1 MVEICCTYPIEY
13 TKTMQQLATTKM
25 GAMDVV
31 KDTLKKS
38 GPFGMYRGLESMVYF
53 ATPKAAIRFSS
64 KEAFSNMLP
73 KELGKAKGFLAG
85 LGAGTC
91 EAIFVT
97 TPQETIKIKLI
108 DDMFKSATP
117 RFNGFFHGVAT
128 IVKEDGIAACYLG
141 LGATIFKVATAQATR
156 FGVFM
161 YIPAEY
167 RKGALRTA
175 AAGAFAGGV
184 SVLLFQG
191 IDVIKSRMQ
200 GLDAHKYK
208 SSLDCLSQLIKNE
221 GVLALYKGV
230 GPRLARVCCEVGIR
244 IPSGQVASARQ
255 VETCPNSN
263 SWPRRARARLGAPR
277 VGVTVTPG
285 AVTDAARRAQ
295 WHRDQSGPA

>member
-97 TPQETIKIKLI
+97 TP
-108 DDMFKSATP
+108 
-117 RFNGFFHGVAT
+117 
-128 IVKEDGIAACYLG
+128 Y
-141 LGATIFKVATAQATR
+141 
-156 FGVFM
+156 
-161 YIPAEY
+161 
-167 RKGALRTA
+167 
-175 AAGAFAGGV
+175 
-184 SVLLFQG
+184 
-191 IDVIKSRMQ
+191 
-200 GLDAHKYK
+200 
-208 SSLDCLSQLIKNE
+208 
-221 GVLALYKGV
+221 
-230 GPRLARVCCEVGIR
+230 
-244 IPSGQVASARQ
+244 
-255 VETCPNSN
+255 
-263 SWPRRARARLGAPR
+263 AP
-277 VGVTVTPG
+277 GSP
-285 AVTDAARRAQ
+285 
-295 WHRDQSGPA
+295 